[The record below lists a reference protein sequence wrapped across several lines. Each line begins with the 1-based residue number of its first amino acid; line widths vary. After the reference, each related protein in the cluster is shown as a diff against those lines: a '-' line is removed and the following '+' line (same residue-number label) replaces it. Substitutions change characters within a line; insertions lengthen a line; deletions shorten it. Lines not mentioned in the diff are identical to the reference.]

1 MSISDVMGTIGVPR
15 AGWDMVAGMRGGRRS
30 WSAEGKRQIVEESRR
45 PGASV
50 SVVARRHDLN
60 ANLLF
65 TWRRQVGAVAGPE
78 AAEPPAAATPE
89 PAEFVLI
96 GVFGS
101 AKDDGPALVASTVR
115 PRGAGVAEFRP
126 AAPHPALEQ
135 RPGVIE
141 IDLPEGVGVRV
152 GSFVNE
158 RALSRVLRVLKGRV

>member
-1 MSISDVMGTIGVPR
+1 MAVPPSWTVREGSIWKSARP
-15 AGWDMVAGMRGGRRS
+15 AG
-30 WSAEGKRQIVEESRR
+30 
-45 PGASV
+45 
-50 SVVARRHDLN
+50 
-60 ANLLF
+60 
-65 TWRRQVGAVAGPE
+65 
-78 AAEPPAAATPE
+78 
-89 PAEFVLI
+89 
-96 GVFGS
+96 
-101 AKDDGPALVASTVR
+101 VR